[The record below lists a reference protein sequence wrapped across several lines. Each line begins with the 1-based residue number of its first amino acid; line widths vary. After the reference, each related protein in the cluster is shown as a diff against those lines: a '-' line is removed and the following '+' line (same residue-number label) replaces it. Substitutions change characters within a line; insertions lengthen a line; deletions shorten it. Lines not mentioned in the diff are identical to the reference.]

1 MEGKKTLC
9 FFSAFSR
16 HDDEVLT
23 YRHDK
28 ALKAAGWDTIYVVND
43 DEPEMEKE
51 GLRIVG
57 TGKKQHLGYLSR
69 IFVAPFQSY
78 KVLKVIDADVYQ
90 TWCLENM
97 LVCMLL
103 KGKGKKIVFQ
113 LREEHPYLY
122 MLRQNKPLWFRKMV
136 VSCLL
141 VLMKFFLRKF
151 DFVLATGDDEG
162 EILKELGVKN
172 YRIQGN
178 FPFVNKDFHLSL
190 EDYLNREDRII
201 YFGSIYGISCQE
213 YLLKAMEKTDNVKY
227 LLAGKFRGNEL
238 YHKELMTY
246 PKWNDVEFID
256 GFKKE
261 ELNDLMGRSTIS
273 NVLRDFSTTH
283 YHIGNIG
290 IIKIFES
297 MEAGLPLICSD
308 VPVYRKIWEE
318 YKFGILVDPTNS
330 DQIAEAINYLTQN
343 KEEAYKMGQEGR
355 RAVIEKFNFDVVS
368 KEYVEII
375 NSLCK
380 WSPLSIML

>member
-1 MEGKKTLC
+1 MERKKTLC

-28 ALKAAGWDTIYVVND
+28 ALKAAGWNTIYVVND
-43 DEPEMEKE
+43 DEPETEKD
-51 GLRIVG
+51 GLKIVS
-57 TGKKQHLGYLSR
+57 TGNNQRKGYLSR

-78 KVLKVIDADVYQ
+78 KALRKIDADVYQ

-103 KGKGKKIVFQ
+103 KWKGKKIVFQ

-122 MLRQNKPLWFRKMV
+122 MLKKNKPLWERKMV
-136 VSCLL
+136 VSVLL
-141 VLMKFFLRKF
+141 VLMKLFLRQF

-162 EILKELGVKN
+162 EILKELGVKK

-178 FPFVNKDFHLSL
+178 FPFVNKNFKLSL
-190 EDYLNREDRII
+190 EDYLKRENRII
-201 YFGSIYGISCQE
+201 YFGSIYRISCQE
-213 YLLKAMEKTDNVKY
+213 YLLKAMEKTGGVKY
-227 LLAGKFRGNEL
+227 LLAGKFRGGEA
-238 YHKELMTY
+238 YHNQLKQF
-246 PKWNDVEFID
+246 PKWKDVEFVN
-256 GFKKE
+256 GFNPS
-261 ELNDLMGRSTIS
+261 ELNDLMGRSTMS
-273 NVLRDFSTTH
+273 NVLRDFSKTH
-283 YHIGNIG
+283 YHNGNIG

-308 VPVYRKIWEE
+308 VPVYRKIWEK
-318 YKFGILVDPTNS
+318 YKFGILVDPTNP
-330 DQIAEAINYLTQN
+330 DQIAEAINYMVQN

-355 RAVIEKFNFDVVS
+355 RAVIEKYNCDVVS

-375 NSLCK
+375 ENL
-380 WSPLSIML
+380 

>member
-1 MEGKKTLC
+1 MEYKKTLC

-28 ALKAAGWDTIYVVND
+28 ALKSAGWNTIYLVND
-43 DEPEMEKE
+43 NEPETMKD
-51 GLRIVG
+51 GLRIVS
-57 TGKKQHLGYLSR
+57 TGNNQRKDYLSR

-78 KVLKVIDADVYQ
+78 KALKRIDADVYQ

-103 KGKGKKIVFQ
+103 KWKGKKIVFQ

-122 MLRQNKPLWFRKMV
+122 MLKKNKPLWQRKMV
-136 VSCLL
+136 VSVLL
-141 VLMKFFLRKF
+141 MLMKFFLRKF

-162 EILKELGVKN
+162 EILKELGVKS

-178 FPFVNKDFHLSL
+178 FPFVNWDFKLRL
-190 EDYLNREDRII
+190 EDYLKREDRII
-201 YFGSIYGISCQE
+201 YFGSIYNYSCQE
-213 YLLKAMEKTDNVKY
+213 YLLKAMEKTGVVKY
-227 LLAGKFRGNEL
+227 LLAGKFRGGEA
-238 YHKELMTY
+238 YHKSLTKF
-246 PKWNDVEFID
+246 PKWKDVEFVD
-256 GFKKE
+256 GFKPE
-261 ELNDLMGRSTIS
+261 ELGDMMGRSTMS

-283 YHIGNIG
+283 YHNGNIG

-318 YKFGILVDPTNS
+318 YKFGMLVDPKNP
-330 DQIAEAINYLTQN
+330 DQIAEAINYLAQH

-355 RAVIEKFNFDVVS
+355 RAVIEKYNCDMVS

-375 NSLCK
+375 NHL
-380 WSPLSIML
+380 

>member
-1 MEGKKTLC
+1 MDRKKTLC

-28 ALKAAGWDTIYVVND
+28 ALKAAGWNTIYVVND
-43 DEPEMEKE
+43 YETETEKE
-51 GLRIVG
+51 GLKIVS
-57 TGKKQHLGYLSR
+57 TGNNQRKGYLSR

-78 KVLKVIDADVYQ
+78 KVLKKIDADVYQ

-103 KGKGKKIVFQ
+103 KWNGKKIVFQ

-122 MLRQNKPLWFRKMV
+122 MLKMDKPLWQRKMV
-136 VSCLL
+136 VSILL
-141 VLMKFFLRKF
+141 VLMKFFLRRF

-162 EILKELGVKN
+162 EILKELGVKK

-178 FPFVNKDFHLSL
+178 FPFVNWNFKLSL
-190 EDYLNREDRII
+190 EDYLKREDRII

-213 YLLKAMEKTDNVKY
+213 HLLKALEKTQKIKY
-227 LLAGKFRGNEL
+227 LLAGKFRGNED
-238 YHKELMTY
+238 YHQELMKY
-246 PKWNDVEFID
+246 PKWENVEFVD
-256 GFKKE
+256 GFAPS
-261 ELNDLMGRSTIS
+261 ELNDMMGRSTMS
-273 NVLRDFSTTH
+273 NVLRDFSKTH
-283 YHIGNIG
+283 YHNGNIG

-308 VPVYRKIWEE
+308 VPVYRRIWEE
-318 YKFGILVDPTNS
+318 YKFGMLVDPTNP
-330 DQIAEAINYLTQN
+330 DQIADAINYLIEN

-355 RAVIEKFNFDVVS
+355 RAVIEKYNCDVVS
-368 KEYVEII
+368 KEYAEII
-375 NSLCK
+375 NSL
-380 WSPLSIML
+380 

>member
-1 MEGKKTLC
+1 MKPQKTLC

-43 DEPEMEKE
+43 NEPEMMKE
-51 GLRIVG
+51 GLKIVG
-57 TGKKQHLGYLSR
+57 TGKKQHSSYLSR

-78 KVLKVIDADVYQ
+78 KALRNIDAEVYQ

-103 KGKGKKIVFQ
+103 KRKGKKIVFQ

-122 MLRQNKPLWFRKMV
+122 MLKKDKPLWFRKMV
-136 VSCLL
+136 VSILL
-141 VLMKFFLRKF
+141 VLMKFFLRRF
-151 DFVLATGDDEG
+151 DYVLATGDDEG
-162 EILKELGVKN
+162 EILKELGVKK

-178 FPFVNKDFHLSL
+178 FPFVNSDFELSL
-190 EDYLNREDRII
+190 EDYLKREDRII
-201 YFGSIYGISCQE
+201 YFGSIYNISCQE
-213 YLLKAMEKTDNVKY
+213 YLLKAMEKTEEVKY
-227 LLAGKFRGNEL
+227 LLAGKFRGTES
-238 YHKELMTY
+238 YYQQLMQF
-246 PKWNDVEFID
+246 PKWKDVEFVN
-256 GFKKE
+256 GFNKE
-261 ELNDLMGRSTIS
+261 ELGDMMCRSTIS
-273 NVLRDFSTTH
+273 NVLRDFSKTH
-283 YHIGNIG
+283 YHNGNIG

-318 YKFGILVDPTNS
+318 YKFGILVNPTDVN
-330 DQIAEAINYLTQN
+330 QIAEAINYLVEH

-355 RAVIEKFNFDVVS
+355 RAVIEKYNCDVIS

-375 NSLCK
+375 NSLLLK
-380 WSPLSIML
+380 

>member
-1 MEGKKTLC
+1 MEQKKTLC

-28 ALKAAGWDTIYVVND
+28 ALKEAGWDTVYLVND
-43 DEPEMEKE
+43 NEPETEKN

-57 TGKKQHLGYLSR
+57 TGYNQHSGYLKR
-69 IFVAPFQSY
+69 ILVAPLQSY
-78 KVLKVIDADVYQ
+78 KALKKIEADVYQ

-97 LVCMLL
+97 LTCMLL
-103 KGKGKKIVFQ
+103 KRKGKKIVFQ

-122 MLRQNKPLWFRKMV
+122 MQKNKPLWFKKMV
-136 VSCLL
+136 VSVLL
-141 VLMKFFLRKF
+141 VLMKFFLRRF

-178 FPFVNKDFHLSL
+178 FPFVNWNFNLTLD
-190 EDYLNREDRII
+190 DYLKRENRII
-201 YFGSIYGISCQE
+201 YFGSIYRISCQE
-213 YLLKAMEKTDNVKY
+213 YLLKALEKTDGVKY
-227 LLAGKFRGNEL
+227 LLAGRFRNNES
-238 YHKELMTY
+238 YHESLKQY
-246 PKWNDVEFID
+246 PKWKDVEFID
-256 GFKKE
+256 GFNKE
-261 ELNDLMGRSTIS
+261 ELDGFMNQSTMS
-273 NVLRDFSTTH
+273 NVLRDFSKTH
-283 YHIGNIG
+283 YHNGNIG

-318 YKFGILVDPTNS
+318 FKFGILVDPTNP
-330 DQIAEAINYLTQN
+330 DQIAEAINYLVQN

-355 RAVIEKFNFDVVS
+355 RAVIEKFNCDVVS

-375 NSLCK
+375 NNL
-380 WSPLSIML
+380 